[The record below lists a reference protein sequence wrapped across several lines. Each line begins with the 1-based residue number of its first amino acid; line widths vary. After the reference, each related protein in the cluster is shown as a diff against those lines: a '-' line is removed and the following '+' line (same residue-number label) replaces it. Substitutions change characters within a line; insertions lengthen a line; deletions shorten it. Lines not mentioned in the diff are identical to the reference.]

1 MTTPAT
7 LVPETPAATRS
18 KVGFVSLGCPKNLV
32 DSEVMMGLLHHNGAQ
47 LTPSAADAEIIV
59 INTCAFIDSAKQESV
74 NTILEMVGHKTGGRA
89 QKIIVAGCLVERYRD
104 EIQKNIPEVDAVVG
118 TGELEDILAAA
129 GLTPAGHTPSPFHIL
144 REPATTPGAP
154 PLGGPPQELRAAT
167 TPGAPSSPAVL
178 SPERVGL
185 SSAEPETPNLTPEDL
200 HQPSI
205 EAHLQQDLAILPDL
219 PVGDTLVHRAASS
232 VSQHSRPLTDPH
244 IAPQLQIAQS
254 LAETGTTHGQAPLT
268 HPGPHTTHISHP
280 DKPAGPNQ
288 KAVISTEGGAAV
300 ERPPYLPSFSPP
312 TQPASRPEG
321 TAREAAGRFSRET
334 WDGAAAQLPDYL
346 YTDATP
352 RILATPRA
360 SAYIKIA
367 EGCDHPCSFCII
379 PQLRGKFRSR
389 RIGSILAEAQNLIA
403 GGVRE
408 ITLIGQDTTCYG
420 EDLGLSEG
428 LAQLLDALA
437 PLPGLRWLRF
447 LYTYP
452 NKVTTRLLET
462 IAKHDNIA
470 KYLDVPLQHASPSV
484 LKTMKRGGSG
494 DIFLK
499 LIEKARSIV
508 PGIVIRTS
516 FIVGFP
522 GETEADFELLC
533 DFVQAAR
540 IDWLGVFTYSDEEGA
555 QAFDLDPT
563 LKVPGRTIEARRRK
577 LMRLQQKISARA
589 KRDWVGREL
598 DILVEGPSEETDLLW
613 EGRTLFHAPEID
625 GKVFLNDFGPH
636 ETLVPGTFYQ
646 AQITESHDYDLV
658 ARILE

>member
-1 MTTPAT
+1 VSTLTT
-7 LVPETPAATRS
+7 LDLETPAPTRP

-32 DSEVMMGLLHHNGAQ
+32 DSEVMMGLLHHHGAD
-47 LTPSAADAEIIV
+47 LTPRAEDAEIIV

-74 NTILEMVGHKTGGRA
+74 NTILEMVQHKQQHGGQA
-89 QKIIVAGCLVERYRD
+89 QRIIVAGCLVERYRD
-104 EIQKNIPEVDAVVG
+104 EIRKNIPEVDAVLG
-118 TGELEDILAAA
+118 TGELEGILAAA
-129 GLTPAGHTPSPFHIL
+129 GLSSRDTGSQPHAPSPFNIL
-144 REPATTPGAP
+144 P
-154 PLGGPPQELRAAT
+154 PDAI
-167 TPGAPSSPAVL
+167 
-178 SPERVGL
+178 
-185 SSAEPETPNLTPEDL
+185 
-200 HQPSI
+200 QPSI
-205 EAHLQQDLAILPDL
+205 AARIEPHLSILSPGLVDDTTVHQQALAPDAQT
-219 PVGDTLVHRAASS
+219 PDAQALVSRAASS
-232 VSQHSRPLTDPH
+232 VSQHSRPLSDLHPS
-244 IAPQLQIAQS
+244 PQLHISAQLDIARS
-254 LAETGTTHGQAPLT
+254 LAETGTTHGDARLAHT
-268 HPGPHTTHISHP
+268 GPHVSHVSHP
-280 DKPAGPNQ
+280 DKPAGSNP
-288 KAVISTEGGAAV
+288 VLPTGAAGEV
-300 ERPPYLPSFSPP
+300 KGPGSPA
-312 TQPASRPEG
+312 TTSRPEG
-321 TAREAAGRFSRET
+321 DAREAAGRFSRES
-334 WDGAAAQLPDYL
+334 WDGATAQLPDFL

-462 IAKHDNIA
+462 IARHPNVA

-499 LIEKARSIV
+499 LIEKARTLV

-522 GETEADFELLC
+522 GETEADFQILC
-533 DFVQAAR
+533 DFVQVAK
-540 IDWLGVFTYSDEEGA
+540 IDWLGVFTYSDEDGA
-555 QAFDLDPT
+555 QAFNLDPS
-563 LKVPGRTIEARRRK
+563 LKLPKRSIEARRRK

-589 KRDWVGREL
+589 KQAWIGREL
-598 DILVEGPSEETDLLW
+598 DLLVEGPSEETDLLW

-636 ETLVPGTFYQ
+636 ETLVPGTFYR
-646 AQITESHDYDLV
+646 AEITESHDYDLV
-658 ARILE
+658 ARILD